1 MGCAPLNY
9 QEMNVDW
16 VIKTVAEMYEK
27 MQNDFEQALDEYMEK
42 YFTNVLI
49 HATYDP
55 NTETII
61 LAESSSK
68 EV

>member
-1 MGCAPLNY
+1 MGCCPLNY

-49 HATYDP
+49 NATYDP

-68 EV
+68 VV

>member
-1 MGCAPLNY
+1 MGCTPLNY

-49 HATYDP
+49 SATYDP

-68 EV
+68 GV